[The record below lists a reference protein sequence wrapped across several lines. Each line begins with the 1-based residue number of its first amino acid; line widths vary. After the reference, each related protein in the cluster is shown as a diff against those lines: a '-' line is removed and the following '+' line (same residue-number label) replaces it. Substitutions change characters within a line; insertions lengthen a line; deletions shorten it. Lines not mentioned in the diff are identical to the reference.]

1 MKSGFTLQKINPHK
15 IKDLCTLSTGLS
27 PKNRLFSHTFLY
39 FPTLSTGHYGKLI
52 LTCGQDGEHFVDIYR
67 FMSKFGATAK
77 SKSDL
82 SPLRW

>member
-27 PKNRLFSHTFLY
+27 PSNRLVPPIFLC
-39 FPTLSTGHYGKLI
+39 FPTLSTGYYGKLI
-52 LTCGQDGEHFVDIYR
+52 LTCGQYGEYFVDIYR
-67 FMSKFGATAK
+67 FISKFGATAK

-82 SPLRW
+82 APLI